1 MTEQNN
7 TQLNVSDY
15 MKNIADLFSKIQSGK
30 LNKQEL
36 KDAQKTLAN
45 IQKMTSKA
53 IEEIKT
59 RLPDLTAAE
68 KQIVNAQKFG
78 IGESVI
84 KQIFDS
90 SDKILNQS
98 EQSQF
103 IELLKKV
110 LESGNKSEQKK
121 IFRGSNNLKE
131 ALYLHNDD
139 ARREKLKKN

>member
-1 MTEQNN
+1 MTEQDNIPVFESKKYA
-7 TQLNVSDY
+7 QELNELLN
-15 MKNIADLFSKIQSGK
+15 KIASNK

-36 KDAQKTLAN
+36 KDAKKSLQN
-45 IQKMTSKA
+45 IQKLVSESLESFNN
-53 IEEIKT
+53 I
-59 RLPDLTAAE
+59 LPDLTPNE
-68 KQIVNAQKFG
+68 KKIVDAQKFG
-78 IGESVI
+78 IAELVI

-103 IELLKKV
+103 IELLTKV
-110 LESGNKSEQKK
+110 LGSGNKSEQKK

-139 ARREKLKKN
+139 ARREKLKR

>member
-7 TQLNVSDY
+7 TELNVSDY

-78 IGESVI
+78 IAELVI

-103 IELLKKV
+103 IELLTKV
-110 LESGNKSEQKK
+110 LGSGNSGEKKK

-139 ARREKLKKN
+139 ARREKLKR